1 MLWYILLFF
10 SDFEIKYINESNGET
25 SVLSGHE
32 APVLC
37 VLPHP
42 KDLLVSWMQCVIT
55 CHIIIMYSDINIL
68 FLLCNCN

>member
-42 KDLLVSWMQCVIT
+42 KDLLVS
-55 CHIIIMYSDINIL
+55 
-68 FLLCNCN
+68 